1 MPTRIARQGAPVK
14 GTPGQ
19 LPSAKPHPRISPQR
33 GIYMINFDEE
43 IKKFHPSLEIEDAQQ
58 AIYNQDMKDMVDVM
72 LQMTRDGILGSE
84 SSAQHK
90 TK

>member
-1 MPTRIARQGAPVK
+1 
-14 GTPGQ
+14 
-19 LPSAKPHPRISPQR
+19 
-33 GIYMINFDEE
+33 MINFDEE

>member
-1 MPTRIARQGAPVK
+1 M
-14 GTPGQ
+14 
-19 LPSAKPHPRISPQR
+19 RISPRGAAIIAAR

-90 TK
+90 TR